1 MPRKN
6 SSIQKSKYNVDDE
19 YYTLFEDVAKEISLY
34 AHHLNGKRIL
44 CPCDWFDS
52 YNEKIMYLNDGDNKI
67 DTPSINIK
75 SQFVRFL
82 LVQASAYGIKSIT
95 CSGYN
100 PITNQGIRFQDI
112 DFSKYDVIITNPP
125 FSMFAEFINTLIEN
139 EKEFIVIGP
148 LMGLSLVDIVRHIKD
163 NKLWLGYHFHMSGFL
178 RPNGTILDKSE
189 SVCRCSQWYTNMP
202 VEVRQRPLYLTNSY
216 EENPE
221 LYPKYV
227 NYDAIEV
234 GKVRDIPDDYYGEMG
249 VPISVMQKF
258 NPDQF
263 ELVEES
269 SRLATTFKDN
279 NGKSCSGRFYIKLPD
294 GNYKRMQPR
303 YIIKRKNNR

>member
-19 YYTLFEDVAKEISLY
+19 YYTLFEDIAKEISQY
-34 AHHLNGKRIL
+34 AQYLKGKRIL
-44 CPCDWFDS
+44 CPCDWFDT
-52 YNEKIMYLNDGDNKI
+52 YQETTMYLDDGDNQI
-67 DTPSINIK
+67 DTPSTNVR

-95 CSGYN
+95 CSGFN
-100 PITNQGIRFQDI
+100 PKTNQGVRFQDI
-112 DFSKYDVIITNPP
+112 DYSKYDVIITNPP

-139 EKEFIVIGP
+139 GKEFIVIGP

-163 NKLWLGYHFHMSGFL
+163 NELWLGYHYHMSGFL
-178 RPNGTILDKSE
+178 RPDGTVLDKSE

-216 EENPE
+216 EDNPE
-221 LYPKYV
+221 SYPRYV

-234 GKVRDIPDDYYGEMG
+234 GQVRDIPDDYYGEMG
-249 VPISVMQKF
+249 VPISIMQKF

-263 ELVEES
+263 ELIEES
-269 SRLATTFKDN
+269 SRLATKFKDN
-279 NGKSCSGRFYIKLPD
+279 NNKPCSGRFYIKLPN

-303 YIIKRKNNR
+303 YIIKRKK